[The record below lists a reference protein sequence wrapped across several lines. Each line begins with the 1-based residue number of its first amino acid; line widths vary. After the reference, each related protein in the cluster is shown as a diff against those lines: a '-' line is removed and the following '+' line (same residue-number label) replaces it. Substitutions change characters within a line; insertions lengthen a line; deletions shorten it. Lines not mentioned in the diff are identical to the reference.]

1 MLQQSDQPQIA
12 VIFRRIINLAA
23 KTGGTM
29 RSCLLLVGC
38 FALALCAGC
47 NSGNQAYHEVPKGA
61 RVKDQPHQHEEGPHG
76 GHLVELGEEEY
87 HAEVVLDPKTSK
99 ITLYVLDS
107 SAKKAAPIDAK
118 EIQLELT
125 IGGQPKSFSAKAVA
139 DKGDPP
145 NKSSRFEV
153 ADSPEIKANIKDEED
168 LKGSVTA
175 TIGAKAYSGKIVHEH

>member
-1 MLQQSDQPQIA
+1 
-12 VIFRRIINLAA
+12 
-23 KTGGTM
+23 M

-38 FALALCAGC
+38 VGLALCAGC
-47 NSGNQAYHEVPKGA
+47 DSGNQAYHEVPKGA

-87 HAEVVLDPKTSK
+87 HAEVVLDPKTSR

-118 EIQLELT
+118 EIKLELT

-153 ADSPEIKANIKDEED
+153 ADNPEIKANIKDEED

-175 TIGAKAYSGKIVHEH
+175 AIAGKTYTGKIVHEH